1 MNKNKNILKSLSKGK
16 NIIWGEMEIIQLS
29 ESDDDEIKEI
39 IIIDDKAID
48 INKNIK
54 QEKEITLIDDDEN
67 NTKEE
72 EEEEDDNNKKKKNN
86 EFSENDNWL
95 ERSIKTSQ
103 KPISKDNI
111 GYKLMVKMGY
121 KDGEGLGKKNNGTI
135 SPINPFNM
143 MKIRRVGIGMHPVKK
158 YNLEEG
164 KN

>member
-1 MNKNKNILKSLSKGK
+1 MNKNKNILKSLSKRK

>member
-72 EEEEDDNNKKKKNN
+72 EEEEDDNNKKKKKIMN
-86 EFSENDNWL
+86 FL
-95 ERSIKTSQ
+95 KMI
-103 KPISKDNI
+103 I
-111 GYKLMVKMGY
+111 G
-121 KDGEGLGKKNNGTI
+121 
-135 SPINPFNM
+135 
-143 MKIRRVGIGMHPVKK
+143 
-158 YNLEEG
+158 
-164 KN
+164 

>member
-72 EEEEDDNNKKKKNN
+72 EEEEDDNNKKKKKIMN
-86 EFSENDNWL
+86 FL
-95 ERSIKTSQ
+95 KMIIGQ
-103 KPISKDNI
+103 KDQLKHH
-111 GYKLMVKMGY
+111 
-121 KDGEGLGKKNNGTI
+121 KNQFQKI
-135 SPINPFNM
+135 ILDIN
-143 MKIRRVGIGMHPVKK
+143 
-158 YNLEEG
+158 
-164 KN
+164 

>member
-1 MNKNKNILKSLSKGK
+1 MNKNKNIINSLTKRK
-16 NIIWGEMEIIQLS
+16 NIIWGEMEIIELS
-29 ESDDDEIKEI
+29 ESDDEEINEI
-39 IIIDDKAID
+39 IIIDEPVID
-48 INKNIK
+48 INRNIRE
-54 QEKEITLIDDDEN
+54 EKPIKLIDEDIN
-67 NTKEE
+67 IIKEE
-72 EEEEDDNNKKKKNN
+72 ENDCNQKEKNN
-86 EFSENDNWL
+86 SEFSENDNWL

-121 KDGEGLGKKNNGTI
+121 KDGEGLGKKNNGTTT
-135 SPINPFNM
+135 PINPFNM